1 MDELSWQARLAKQ
14 NINILDVSKE
24 RWFYEFMYH
33 PYPGQTKWCK
43 TFYNV
48 PMINIAPKDREL
60 FGADELIERDPEE
73 IAAGLIKEVAKLR
86 RELEK

>member
-14 NINILDVSKE
+14 NINILSTDQD

-33 PYPGQTKWCK
+33 PYSGSTKWCK
-43 TFYNV
+43 TFYDV
-48 PMINIAPKDREL
+48 PMVNIAPEDRKF

-73 IAAGLIKEVAKLR
+73 IASGIIKEVAKLR
-86 RELEK
+86 RELER